1 MEEKDSLSHVETNN
15 RKKLMEHLRQMV
27 AALELS
33 AEDEK
38 VLQEGRLADPTSIN
52 RCTRAAHELQRCLQA
67 KVPPGMDH
75 MKAHKEQQ
83 LRCKQ
88 ISDKFAEKFIA
99 HITALFQNLVGD
111 IIIIPLNTVIRNL
124 RIFMHYF
131 CFLLLFASK
140 QFENSE

>member
-38 VLQEGRLADPTSIN
+38 VLLEGRLADPASIN

-67 KVPPGMDH
+67 KVPTGMNQ
-75 MKAHKEQQ
+75 MKAYKEQLTRCQQ
-83 LRCKQ
+83 L
-88 ISDKFAEKFIA
+88 SDKFAEKFIA
-99 HITALFQNLVGD
+99 HITALFQNLVRLYGSCF
-111 IIIIPLNTVIRNL
+111 
-124 RIFMHYF
+124 IF
-131 CFLLLFASK
+131 
-140 QFENSE
+140 